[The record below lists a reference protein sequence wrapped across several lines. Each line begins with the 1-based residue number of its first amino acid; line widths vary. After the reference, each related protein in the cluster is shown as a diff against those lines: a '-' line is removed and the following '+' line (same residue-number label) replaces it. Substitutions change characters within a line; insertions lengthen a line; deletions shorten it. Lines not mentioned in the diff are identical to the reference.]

1 MTKQFRTSLFMF
13 ALVIASAFTL
23 APPDNSCMPF
33 EDMTFEEAIAKGKAE
48 HRLVMVDFRADWC
61 RPCIQMERQTFTDS
75 ALCAYSTANFICLK
89 IDIDKSPDRNVKS
102 KFSVFQYPTILL
114 LNPETQET
122 VLRLIGFKTAE
133 IMHGDLK
140 AMRRP
145 EGFPEY

>member
-1 MTKQFRTSLFMF
+1 
-13 ALVIASAFTL
+13 
-23 APPDNSCMPF
+23 MPF

-48 HRLVMVDFRADWC
+48 QILVIVDFRADWC

-145 EGFPEY
+145 EGFLEY